1 MAETPYDADTAA
13 KVLNLRRGGVPF
25 DVIADQLRLTPE
37 AAKAYFDKAL
47 GASDP
52 AFMRALESDRM
63 DRLHFAIW
71 PKAIKGDL
79 DAIDRVVKL
88 SERRENVSTVPKV
101 NDHALV
107 QAFDRAVQTATELHA
122 EGLDAALVAAGRTVA
137 ERIDEAKAT
146 SQGQELTKALYLL
159 PHLMNVLR
167 EMQATPASR
176 SAARAAMPEAPEPD
190 SKLAQLRAI
199 RQKRPAG

>member
-88 SERRENVSTVPKV
+88 SERRESVSTVPKV
-101 NDHALV
+101 NDHAL
-107 QAFDRAVQTATELHA
+107 
-122 EGLDAALVAAGRTVA
+122 
-137 ERIDEAKAT
+137 
-146 SQGQELTKALYLL
+146 
-159 PHLMNVLR
+159 
-167 EMQATPASR
+167 
-176 SAARAAMPEAPEPD
+176 RAAF
-190 SKLAQLRAI
+190 
-199 RQKRPAG
+199 